1 MSEARKKEYRSN
13 KGAATSSVT
22 PAGRAKDDPQSSVSQ
37 LEERA
42 RKNK

>member
-1 MSEARKKEYRSN
+1 MSESRRKEYRSS
-13 KGAATSSVT
+13 KGATASSVT
-22 PAGRAKDDPQSSVSQ
+22 PAGRSQDDHQSPVSK

>member
-13 KGAATSSVT
+13 KGATASSVT
-22 PAGRAKDDPQSSVSQ
+22 PGGRAKDNKQSSASK

>member
-13 KGAATSSVT
+13 KGAAASSVS
-22 PAGRAKDDPQSSVSQ
+22 PAGRAKNDHQSSVSK